1 MSPTSAPL
9 PDSTSTSPTPAD
21 SRRRFVSFPGAARFA
36 FFLFFVWFWGVR
48 YGDFLYVAQGCD
60 LFLWRWSF
68 LTDAIRP
75 AELSLRLSAFFVQF
89 FYFPAFGAAIL
100 AGFLAFIQFGTE
112 RLFRLTGRLFPLSF
126 VPSALVALQITE
138 VGYYIFEY
146 FDVAFLFSFVFQYS
160 FVLAFALIFDALR
173 SERGRTAFLTLGVAA
188 SFPIFGVFALLA
200 AALCLLKEA
209 TRPDD
214 ASQTVKTVKSDKI
227 NANRRK
233 RLAFLALWTLAVP
246 TLYWPLFSGTA
257 RSLGALYVAGLTEET
272 VSQRDTATDQI
283 YAAFLGAI
291 LAFFVAVAVLDAL
304 RRTVE
309 RRSPKAL
316 QPKQPKQPKQLKQPE
331 QPKRPRQPTATRRS
345 SQKSKRAAKAQ
356 TPETSPTAPTARPAL
371 SLDSTATISALA
383 LLTLALVVV
392 RVSFYTPDFAALC
405 GIARALDREDW
416 EEIVRLE
423 ATVATPS
430 NPTITARVL
439 AQTRLGRLADEL
451 YLRPLAPTRPLQH
464 YQTTTFCMCGDRFL
478 YEYGAVN
485 PALRVASNNYV
496 VKRERSAWA
505 ASTLALCNVV
515 EDRRAVA
522 ERYLYR
528 LQGTLFHR
536 KKAAELAAYLNVRS
550 AEKSSFTPYLRQA
563 TLSDERLAELDASFA
578 AVRAQKPTV
587 DDFATTR
594 CVDHVRYQLVQTDDL
609 AKRPLQER
617 ETRLATLLLMRDL
630 PTFARYF
637 DAYLAEKTA
646 LADASRRRIPRV
658 LQEAILLRVHF
669 PKIFERPEDE
679 RWEPPKNVDIDPA
692 IHERFNQCM
701 TLLQPESFNN
711 EAIRAAN
718 RELGDRERDPAK
730 RAILA
735 AQFYFGDSLW
745 PSVFAEPLENY

>member
-9 PDSTSTSPTPAD
+9 PDSTSPSPTSAAP
-21 SRRRFVSFPGAARFA
+21 RRRLVSFPFAARLA

-68 LTDAIRP
+68 FTDAIRP

-89 FYFPAFGAAIL
+89 FYYPTLGAAIL

-126 VPSALVALQITE
+126 VPSALLAIQIANVE
-138 VGYYIFEY
+138 YYVFEY

-160 FVLAFALIFDALR
+160 FVLLFALIFDALKP
-173 SERGRTAFLTLGVAA
+173 ERARTAFLTLGVALC
-188 SFPIFGVFALLA
+188 FPIFGVFALLA
-200 AALCLLKEA
+200 ATLCLLKEA
-209 TRPDD
+209 TRPAD
-214 ASQTVKTVKSDKI
+214 ASQAVEIVKTDTVDVE
-227 NANRRK
+227 RRK

-246 TLYWPLFSGTA
+246 TLYWPLFAGTA
-257 RSLGALYVAGLTEET
+257 RSLGALYAAGLTEET

-283 YAAFLGAI
+283 YAAFLGAL
-291 LAFFVAVAVLDAL
+291 LAYFVAVAVLDAL
-304 RRTVE
+304 RRTAE
-309 RRSPKAL
+309 RRSPKIAR
-316 QPKQPKQPKQLKQPE
+316 PKQSQRPLKPASPQ
-331 QPKRPRQPTATRRS
+331 RSTRKGR
-345 SQKSKRAAKAQ
+345 KAQ
-356 TPETSPTAPTARPAL
+356 TSATADASQTVPSAQSARPAF

-392 RVSFYTPDFAALC
+392 RVSVYTPDFAALC

-423 ATVATPS
+423 ATVAAPS

-439 AQTRLGRLADEL
+439 AQARLGRLADEL
-451 YLRPLAPTRPLQH
+451 YLRPLVPTRPLQH
-464 YQTTTFCMCGDRFL
+464 YQTTTFSMLGDRIL

-485 PALRVASNNYV
+485 PAMRVASNNYV

-536 KKAAELAAYLNVRS
+536 KKAAELAAYLNARS
-550 AEKSSFTPYLRQA
+550 VEKSTFTPYLRQA

-578 AVRAQKPTV
+578 AVRAQKPTA
-587 DDFATTR
+587 DDFTTTR
-594 CVDHVRYQLVQTDDL
+594 CADHVRYQLVQTDDL
-609 AKRPLQER
+609 AKRPLPER

-646 LADASRRRIPRV
+646 LADASQRRIPRV
-658 LQEAILLRVHF
+658 LQEALLLRVHF
-669 PKIFERPEDE
+669 PKIFGQPENE
-679 RWEPPKNVDIDPA
+679 TWEPPKNVEIDPA
-692 IHERFNQCM
+692 IGERFNQCM
-701 TLLQPESFNN
+701 TLLQPENVN
-711 EAIRAAN
+711 GEAVRAAN

-730 RAILA
+730 RAVLA

-745 PSVFAEPLENY
+745 PSVFSESIENY

>member
-9 PDSTSTSPTPAD
+9 PASPSPTSAD
-21 SRRRFVSFPGAARFA
+21 SRRRFVSFPFAARLA

-89 FYFPAFGAAIL
+89 FYYPALGAAIL
-100 AGFLAFIQFGTE
+100 AGFLAFVQFGTE

-126 VPSALVALQITE
+126 VPSALLALQITE
-138 VGYYIFEY
+138 VGYYVFEY

-160 FVLAFALIFDALR
+160 FVLLFALIFDALK
-173 SERGRTAFLTLGVAA
+173 SERGRAAFLTLGIAVC
-188 SFPIFGVFALLA
+188 FPIFGVFALLA
-200 AALCLLKEA
+200 ATLCLLKEA

-214 ASQTVKTVKSDKI
+214 ASQTAKTDVK
-227 NANRRK
+227 RRK
-233 RLAFLALWTLAVP
+233 RLALLALWTLVVP

-257 RSLGALYVAGLTEET
+257 RNLGALYVAGLTEET

-283 YAAFLGAI
+283 YAAYLGAI

-309 RRSPKAL
+309 RRSPKAV
-316 QPKQPKQPKQLKQPE
+316 QPEQTKQAE
-331 QPKRPRQPTATRRS
+331 QPKRPLKPTSAKRS
-345 SQKSKRAAKAQ
+345 TPKSKRAAKAQ
-356 TPETSPTAPTARPAL
+356 TPETPQNAAPARSSF
-371 SLDSTATISALA
+371 SLDSAATISALA

-423 ATVATPS
+423 GTVSTPS

-439 AQTRLGRLADEL
+439 AQSRLGRLAEEL

-464 YQTTTFCMCGDRFL
+464 YQTTTFCMTGDRLL
-478 YEYGAVN
+478 YEFGAVN
-485 PALRVASNNYV
+485 PAMRVASNNYV

-505 ASTLALCNVV
+505 AFTLALCNVA

-536 KKAAELAAYLNVRS
+536 KKAEELAAYLNARS
-550 AEKSSFTPYLRQA
+550 AETSSFTPYLRQA
-563 TLSDERLAELDASFA
+563 PLSDERLAELDASFA
-578 AVRAQKPTV
+578 AVRAQKPRF
-587 DDFATTR
+587 DDFATSR
-594 CVDHVRYQLVQTDDL
+594 CVDHVRFQLVQMDDL
-609 AKRPLQER
+609 APLPLRER

-630 PTFARYF
+630 PTFARHF
-637 DAYLAEKTA
+637 DAYLAEKAA
-646 LADASRRRIPRV
+646 LADASQRRIPRV

-669 PKIFERPEDE
+669 PQIFERPKDE

-745 PSVFAEPLENY
+745 PTVFAEPRENY

>member
-9 PDSTSTSPTPAD
+9 PASPSPTSAD
-21 SRRRFVSFPGAARFA
+21 SRRRFVSFPFAARLA
-36 FFLFFVWFWGVR
+36 FSLFFVWFWGVR

-89 FYFPAFGAAIL
+89 FYYPALGAAIL
-100 AGFLAFIQFGTE
+100 AGFLAFVQFGTE

-126 VPSALVALQITE
+126 VPSALLALQITE

-160 FVLAFALIFDALR
+160 FVLLFALIFDALK
-173 SERGRTAFLTLGVAA
+173 SERGRAAFLTLGVAVC
-188 SFPIFGVFALLA
+188 FPIFGVFALLA

-209 TRPDD
+209 TRPAD
-214 ASQTVKTVKSDKI
+214 ASATVKIAKTVKTDAK
-227 NANRRK
+227 RRK
-233 RLAFLALWTLAVP
+233 RLALLALWTLVVP

-283 YAAFLGAI
+283 YAAYLGAI

-309 RRSPKAL
+309 RRSPKAV
-316 QPKQPKQPKQLKQPE
+316 QPEQTKQAE
-331 QPKRPRQPTATRRS
+331 QPKRPLKPTSAKRS
-345 SQKSKRAAKAQ
+345 TQKSKRAAKAQ
-356 TPETSPTAPTARPAL
+356 TPETPQNAQTARPAF

-439 AQTRLGRLADEL
+439 AQSRLGRLADEL
-451 YLRPLAPTRPLQH
+451 YLRPLTPTRPLQH
-464 YQTTTFCMCGDRFL
+464 YQTTTFCMTGDRLL
-478 YEYGAVN
+478 YEFGAVN
-485 PALRVASNNYV
+485 PAMRVASNNYV

-505 ASTLALCNVV
+505 AFTLALCNVA

-536 KKAAELAAYLNVRS
+536 KKAEELAAYLNARS
-550 AEKSSFTPYLRQA
+550 AETSSFTPYLRQA
-563 TLSDERLAELDASFA
+563 PLSDERLAELDASFA
-578 AVRAQKPTV
+578 AVRAQKPRF
-587 DDFATTR
+587 DDFATSR
-594 CVDHVRYQLVQTDDL
+594 CVDHVRFQLVQMDDL
-609 AKRPLQER
+609 APLPLRER

-630 PTFARYF
+630 PTFARHF
-637 DAYLAEKTA
+637 DAYLAEKAA
-646 LADASRRRIPRV
+646 LADASQRRIPRV

-669 PKIFERPEDE
+669 PQIFERPKDE

-745 PSVFAEPLENY
+745 PTVFAEPRENY

>member
-9 PDSTSTSPTPAD
+9 SDSISTSPTFAD
-21 SRRRFVSFPGAARFA
+21 SRRRFVSFPVAARFA
-36 FFLFFVWFWGVR
+36 FFLFFVWYWGVR

-60 LFLWRWSF
+60 IFIWRWSF

-89 FYFPAFGAAIL
+89 FYYPALGAAIL

-126 VPSALVALQITE
+126 VPSALLALQITE

-160 FVLAFALIFDALR
+160 FVLAFALIFAALR
-173 SERGRTAFLTLGVAA
+173 SERARTTFLTLGVAA
-188 SFPIFGVFALLA
+188 CFPIFGVFALLA

-209 TRPDD
+209 TRPVD
-214 ASQTVKTVKSDKI
+214 ASQAVKTNKTAKTVKA
-227 NANRRK
+227 NAERRK
-233 RLAFLALWTLAVP
+233 RLALLALWSLAVP

-304 RRTVE
+304 RRTAE
-309 RRSPKAL
+309 RRSPQPV
-316 QPKQPKQPKQLKQPE
+316 QPKQPVQPE
-331 QPKRPRQPTATRRS
+331 RREPPRRPLKPTPAKRST
-345 SQKSKRAAKAQ
+345 QKSKRAEQAQ
-356 TPETSPTAPTARPAL
+356 STETSQPAQSARPAL

-392 RVSFYTPDFAALC
+392 RVSFHTPDFAALC

-423 ATVATPS
+423 ATVAAPS

-439 AQTRLGRLADEL
+439 AQSRLGTLADEL

-478 YEYGAVN
+478 YEFGVVN
-485 PALRVASNNYV
+485 PALRAASNNYV

-536 KKAAELAAYLNVRS
+536 KKAAELATYLNVRS

-563 TLSDERLAELDASFA
+563 PLSDERLAELDASFA
-578 AVRAQKPTV
+578 AVRDQKPTV
-587 DDFATTR
+587 DDFATSR
-594 CVDHVRYQLVQTDDL
+594 CVDHVHYQLVQTDDL
-609 AKRPLQER
+609 ARRPLPER

-630 PTFARYF
+630 PTFAQF
-637 DAYLAEKTA
+637 LDGYLAEKTA
-646 LADASRRRIPRV
+646 LADASQRRIPRV

-669 PKIFERPEDE
+669 PKIFGRPESE
-679 RWEPPKNVDIDPA
+679 RWEPPQNVEIDPT

-711 EAIRAAN
+711 EAIQAAN

-745 PSVFAEPLENY
+745 PSVFAEPFENY

>member
-9 PDSTSTSPTPAD
+9 SDT
-21 SRRRFVSFPGAARFA
+21 RRRFVSFPLAARLA
-36 FFLFFVWFWGVR
+36 FFLFFLWFWGVR
-48 YGDFLYVAQGCD
+48 YGDFLYVAQGYD
-60 LFLWRWSF
+60 MFLWRWSF

-89 FYFPAFGAAIL
+89 FYYPALGAAIL

-126 VPSALVALQITE
+126 VPSALLSIQIANVE
-138 VGYYIFEY
+138 YYVFEY

-160 FVLAFALIFDALR
+160 FVLFFALIFDALK
-173 SERGRTAFLTLGVAA
+173 SERGRAAFLTLGVAA

-200 AALCLLKEA
+200 AVLCLLKEA
-209 TRPDD
+209 TRPVD
-214 ASQTVKTVKSDKI
+214 ASQSVKTVKSGKI
-227 NANRRK
+227 VAKLRK
-233 RLAFLALWTLAVP
+233 RLVFLALWTLAVP

-283 YAAFLGAI
+283 YAAFLGAT

-304 RRTVE
+304 RRTAA
-309 RRSPKAL
+309 RRTPKAV
-316 QPKQPKQPKQLKQPE
+316 QPQQPE
-331 QPKRPRQPTATRRS
+331 RPLKPTPTRRS
-345 SQKSKRAAKAQ
+345 TQKPKRAEKAQ
-356 TPETSPTAPTARPAL
+356 TRETPQTAQTARPAF
-371 SLDSTATISALA
+371 SLDSAATISALA

-423 ATVATPS
+423 ATVAAPS

-439 AQTRLGRLADEL
+439 AQSRLGRLADEL
-451 YLRPLAPTRPLQH
+451 YLRPLTPTRPLQH
-464 YQTTTFCMCGDRFL
+464 YQTTTFCMTGDRLL
-478 YEYGAVN
+478 YEFGAVN
-485 PALRVASNNYV
+485 PALRCASNNYV

-505 ASTLALCNVV
+505 AFTLALCNVV

-578 AVRAQKPTV
+578 AVRALKPNV

>member
-9 PDSTSTSPTPAD
+9 PASPSPTSAD
-21 SRRRFVSFPGAARFA
+21 SRRRFVSFPFAARLA

-60 LFLWRWSF
+60 IFIWRWSF

-89 FYFPAFGAAIL
+89 FYYPALGAAIL
-100 AGFLAFIQFGTE
+100 AGFLAFVQFGTE

-126 VPSALVALQITE
+126 VPSALIALQITE

-173 SERGRTAFLTLGVAA
+173 SERARTAFLTLGVATC
-188 SFPIFGVFALLA
+188 FPIFGGFALLA
-200 AALCLLKEA
+200 ATLCLLKEA
-209 TRPDD
+209 TRPND
-214 ASQTVKTVKSDKI
+214 ASQAVPTVKTVKI
-227 NANRRK
+227 NAKRRQ
-233 RLAFLALWTLAVP
+233 RLALFALWTLAVP

-291 LAFFVAVAVLDAL
+291 LAFFVAVALLDAL
-304 RRTVE
+304 RRTAE
-309 RRSPKAL
+309 RRSP
-316 QPKQPKQPKQLKQPE
+316 QPARPERSEQSECPERPLK
-331 QPKRPRQPTATRRS
+331 PTPTRRS
-345 SQKSKRAAKAQ
+345 TQKSKRAEKAQ
-356 TPETSPTAPTARPAL
+356 TPETSPTAQTAEPARPAF

-392 RVSFYTPDFAALC
+392 RVSFHTPDFAALC

-423 ATVATPS
+423 ATVAAPS
-430 NPTITARVL
+430 NPTIAARVL
-439 AQTRLGRLADEL
+439 AQSRLGTLADDL
-451 YLRPLAPTRPLQH
+451 FLRPIAPTRPLQH
-464 YQTTTFCMCGDRFL
+464 YQTTTFCMLGDRLL
-478 YEYGAVN
+478 YEFGAVN
-485 PALRVASNNYV
+485 PAMRVASNNYV

-515 EDRRAVA
+515 DDRRAVA

-536 KKAAELAAYLNVRS
+536 KKAAESAAYLNARS

-563 TLSDERLAELDASFA
+563 TLSDARLAELDASFA
-578 AVRAQKPTV
+578 AVRAQKPTA
-587 DDFATTR
+587 DDFTTTR
-594 CVDHVRYQLVQTDDL
+594 CADHIRYQLVQTDDL
-609 AKRPLQER
+609 AKRPLPER

-637 DAYLAEKTA
+637 DGYLAEKTA

-669 PKIFERPEDE
+669 PKIFGQPEDE
-679 RWEPPKNVDIDPA
+679 RWEPPKNVEIDPT

-701 TLLQPESFNN
+701 TLLQPENVNSD
-711 EAIRAAN
+711 AVRAAN
-718 RELGDRERDPAK
+718 RELGDRERDGAK

-745 PSVFAEPLENY
+745 PSVFAESIENY

>member
-9 PDSTSTSPTPAD
+9 PDSPSLSPTSAD
-21 SRRRFVSFPGAARFA
+21 SRRRFVSFPVAARFA

-89 FYFPAFGAAIL
+89 FYYPALGAAIL

-126 VPSALVALQITE
+126 VPSALLALQITE

-160 FVLAFALIFDALR
+160 FVLLFALIFDALR
-173 SERGRTAFLTLGVAA
+173 SERGRAAFLTLGVAA
-188 SFPIFGVFALLA
+188 CFPIFGVFALLA
-200 AALCLLKEA
+200 ATLCLLKEA

-214 ASQTVKTVKSDKI
+214 ASQTVKIAKITKTNVK
-227 NANRRK
+227 RRR
-233 RLAFLALWTLAVP
+233 RLASLALWTLAVP

-272 VSQRDTATDQI
+272 VSQRDTTTDQI

-304 RRTVE
+304 RRTAE
-309 RRSPKAL
+309 RRVSPKAAR
-316 QPKQPKQPKQLKQPE
+316 PARTERPLKPA
-331 QPKRPRQPTATRRS
+331 PTKRSTRKAR
-345 SQKSKRAAKAQ
+345 KAQ
-356 TPETSPTAPTARPAL
+356 TTEIAETPQSAESTRPAL

-423 ATVATPS
+423 ATVAAPS

-439 AQTRLGRLADEL
+439 AQSRLGRLADEL
-451 YLRPLAPTRPLQH
+451 YLRPLAPTRPPQH

-478 YEYGAVN
+478 YEFGAVN

-505 ASTLALCNVV
+505 ASTLALCNIV

-536 KKAAELAAYLNVRS
+536 KKAAELAAYLNARS

-563 TLSDERLAELDASFA
+563 SLSDERLAELDASFA

-609 AKRPLQER
+609 AKRPLPER

-669 PKIFERPEDE
+669 PKIFGQPEEE
-679 RWEPPKNVDIDPA
+679 RWEPPKNVEIDPT
-692 IHERFNQCM
+692 IHERFKHCM
-701 TLLQPESFNN
+701 TLLQPESVNN

-745 PSVFAEPLENY
+745 PSVFAEPFENY

>member
-1 MSPTSAPL
+1 MSPISAPL
-9 PDSTSTSPTPAD
+9 SDSTSTSVSPTSAD
-21 SRRRFVSFPGAARFA
+21 SRRRFVSFPFAARLA
-36 FFLFFVWFWGVR
+36 FFLFLLWFWGVR

-60 LFLWRWSF
+60 IFLWRWSF
-68 LTDAIRP
+68 LTDAVRP

-89 FYFPAFGAAIL
+89 FYYPALGAAIL

-126 VPSALVALQITE
+126 VPSTLISIQITRA
-138 VGYYIFEY
+138 GYYVFEY

-160 FVLAFALIFDALR
+160 FALFFALIFDALK
-173 SERGRTAFLTLGVAA
+173 SERGRTTFLTLGLALC
-188 SFPIFGVFALLA
+188 FPIFGVFALLA
-200 AALCLLKEA
+200 AVFCLLKEA
-209 TRPDD
+209 TRPVD
-214 ASQTVKTVKSDKI
+214 ASQTAKTAKTAKI
-227 NANRRK
+227 NAKRRK
-233 RLAFLALWTLAVP
+233 RLALLALWTLAVP

-257 RSLGALYVAGLTEET
+257 SDLGSLYSAGLVEST
-272 VSQRDTATDQI
+272 VSERDTATEKI
-283 YAAFLGAI
+283 YSAFLGAL
-291 LAFFVAVAVLDAL
+291 LAYFVAVAVLDAL
-304 RRTVE
+304 RRTAVSRPE
-309 RRSPKAL
+309 KAALPQRSNQSAQPLKPASPQRSTRKA
-316 QPKQPKQPKQLKQPE
+316 P
-331 QPKRPRQPTATRRS
+331 
-345 SQKSKRAAKAQ
+345 KAQ
-356 TPETSPTAPTARPAL
+356 TSEPPQTTQTAQTAKPARPAF
-371 SLDSTATISALA
+371 SFDSTATISALA
-383 LLTLALVVV
+383 LLTLALVAV

-416 EEIVRLE
+416 EKIVRLE
-423 ATVATPS
+423 STVAAPS

-439 AQTRLGRLADEL
+439 AQARLGRLADEL
-451 YLRPLAPTRPLQH
+451 YLRPIKPTRPPQH
-464 YQTTTFCMCGDRFL
+464 FQTSTFCMTGDRLL
-478 YEYGAVN
+478 YEFGAVN
-485 PALRVASNNYV
+485 PAMRVASNNYV

-536 KKAAELAAYLNVRS
+536 TKAAESAAYLDLRS
-550 AEKSSFTPYLRQA
+550 AEKSPFTPYLRRA
-563 TLSDERLAELDASFA
+563 SLSDERLAELDASFA

-594 CVDHVRYQLVQTDDL
+594 CVDHIRYQLVQTDDL
-609 AKRPLQER
+609 ARRPLPER

-630 PTFARYF
+630 PTFARFF

-646 LADASRRRIPRV
+646 LADPSQRRIPRV
-658 LQEAILLRVHF
+658 LQEAIYLRAHF
-669 PKIFERPEDE
+669 PKIFERPENE
-679 RWEPPKNVDIDPA
+679 RWEPPKNVELDPA
-692 IHERFNQCM
+692 IRERFNHCM

-711 EAIRAAN
+711 EAIQAAN

-745 PSVFAEPLENY
+745 PWVFAESLENY